1 MNKRGQKTRNHIKAC
16 AGSLFAEKGFKQ
28 VTMKDICEAAH
39 ISRGGLYCH
48 YESTRQIFQE
58 LLYDM
63 TGRQDD
69 DIDRQISQNQPAAAI
84 LDHILEIYRREMPD
98 SRSSLSM
105 AIYEYFS
112 LPDIADQPN
121 ALYQQYL
128 LSAAAWKKLIRYGI
142 DRQEF
147 YEVDI
152 DAVFDLIA
160 CAAGLEEIIAYG
172 AEKIIQFGCCGILD
186 QSLVGNKIILPS
198 SAVRDEGTSY
208 HYLSGSEEINADSSS
223 MDIAIQCLKHHKI
236 PYITGK
242 VWTTD
247 AIYRETPAVI
257 RERKAQGCIAVEME
271 CSASLAVA
279 RFRNIPIIQFFYGAD
294 SLDGDTWDMR
304 DLTDY
309 GMCQKDTYMA
319 IALECAI
326 AWVS

>member
-1 MNKRGQKTRNHIKAC
+1 MATVFNRFCTEKDAFINPWDTTQKIP
-16 AGSLFAEKGFKQ
+16 GFPKICI
-28 VTMKDICEAAH
+28 TTFSEGMIRDYAKDH
-39 ISRGGLYCH
+39 
-48 YESTRQIFQE
+48 
-58 LLYDM
+58 
-63 TGRQDD
+63 
-69 DIDRQISQNQPAAAI
+69 AAAPI
-84 LDHILEIYRREMPD
+84 ACLYSANGALPVYEITYKNTRMGLFL
-98 SRSSLSM
+98 SRIG
-105 AIYEYFS
+105 A
-112 LPDIADQPN
+112 P
-121 ALYQQYL
+121 
-128 LSAAAWKKLIRYGI
+128 
-142 DRQEF
+142 
-147 YEVDI
+147 
-152 DAVFDLIA
+152 A